1 VGAVLGWPPVVW
13 ALRIALVVTLAG
25 CSYVYLLLIAPF
37 FRPANI
43 RRMVR
48 ADLPRV
54 RSLGAEFAGTRGAVE
69 FMQEQGTTGLDTR
82 ATHVS
87 RKEGVD
93 APQREE
99 DAG

>member
-1 VGAVLGWPPVVW
+1 VGTVLGWPPVVW
-13 ALRIALVVTLAG
+13 ALRIALVVALAG

-54 RSLGAEFAGTRGAVE
+54 RSLGAEVAGTRGEVQ
-69 FMQEQGTTGLDTR
+69 FVQEPRVRQANKENT
-82 ATHVS
+82 S
-87 RKEGVD
+87 RLAGDADDVFLREGD
-93 APQREE
+93 
-99 DAG
+99 

>member
-1 VGAVLGWPPVVW
+1 MATVLGWPPVVW
-13 ALRIALVVTLAG
+13 ALRIALVVALAG

-54 RSLGAEFAGTRGAVE
+54 RSVGAEVAGTRGEVQ
-69 FMQEQGTTGLDTR
+69 FVQEPRIREANKEHVAPGR
-82 ATHVS
+82 ARRRRFS
-87 RKEGVD
+87 
-93 APQREE
+93 
-99 DAG
+99 AGR